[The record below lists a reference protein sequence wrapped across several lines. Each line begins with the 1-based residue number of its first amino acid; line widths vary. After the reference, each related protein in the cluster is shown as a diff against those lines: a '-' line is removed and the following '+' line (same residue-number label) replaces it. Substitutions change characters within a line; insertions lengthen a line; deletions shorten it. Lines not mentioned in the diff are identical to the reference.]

1 MAKQL
6 DTLQGSGSRLMIT
19 TLVGAI
25 WVISPFFGRIQEE
38 RFPGSEML
46 ATAPLAL
53 LSAVVM
59 VIIAWRAREARTKL
73 NQQLLSIIVFA
84 MLVQAAF
91 VTLFYMAGGD
101 LGARS
106 VPVFSGF
113 WFVISG
119 VITVGILPAAWPMPI
134 GYLTAAIL
142 AYRYPEQRSWCA
154 SLGNLTLVVTSLIL
168 FKREQREARLAAAA
182 AK

>member
-1 MAKQL
+1 M
-6 DTLQGSGSRLMIT
+6 MIT

-25 WVISPFFGRIQEE
+25 WVISPLLGRLQEE
-38 RFPGSEML
+38 VFPGSEML

-53 LSAVVM
+53 LSALVM

-91 VTLFYMAGGD
+91 VIFYFLSGGD

-113 WFVISG
+113 WFIISG

-142 AYRYPEQRSWCA
+142 AYRYPEQRYWCA
-154 SLGNLTLVVTSLIL
+154 SLGNLTLVVTSLLL
-168 FKREQREARLAAAA
+168 FKREQREARLTAAGP
-182 AK
+182 K